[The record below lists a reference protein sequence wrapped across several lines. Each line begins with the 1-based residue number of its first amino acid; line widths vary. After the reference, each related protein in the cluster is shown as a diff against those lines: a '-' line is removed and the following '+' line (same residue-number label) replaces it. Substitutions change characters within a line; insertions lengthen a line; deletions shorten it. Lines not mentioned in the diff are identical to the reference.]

1 MVIHKHN
8 HIECELFACGT
19 YVHTDRHTDIHTY
32 IHTYCTCMHAYNAYV
47 HTAVYRLGLC
57 CGARM
62 VCYLGVSVV
71 IGACSPGN

>member
-32 IHTYCTCMHAYNAYV
+32 IHTYCTCMHAYIHMYIQQCIVLAYV
-47 HTAVYRLGLC
+47 VVVGWCVTSVYLL
-57 CGARM
+57 
-62 VCYLGVSVV
+62 
-71 IGACSPGN
+71 